1 MSEEFGPYRLEHLI
15 GRGGMGEVH
24 RAWDTRRGRTV
35 ALKRL
40 PAPLAGDPEFQARF
54 RRESALAAQ
63 LSEPHIIPIHD
74 FGEINGTLFIDMRL
88 VDGTDLA
95 SVVKSEGPMA
105 PRRAIGIL
113 AQVAGALDAAHAAGL
128 VHRDVKP
135 SNVLV
140 RGHDE
145 DEFAYLIDFGIARAA
160 AGQTS
165 GPALT
170 LTGATLG
177 TLDYMA
183 PERFENRPVDG
194 RADVYSLAC
203 MLFELLTGAAP
214 FRGRTPVGMI
224 HAHVTLDPPRP
235 SAHRPGLPPGLDD
248 VVVRGMAKRPEH
260 RYPTAGALVAA
271 ARAAVRAEGR
281 APTAQT
287 PLSLRKAATP
297 SPAGRSSP
305 HTPPPTSGGW
315 AAAQNPPP
323 AGWPPGPSPSPGE
336 WPAAQDPPPGR
347 WSPAPS
353 PSPGE
358 WSAAQ
363 DPPPAGWPPAQSPP
377 PGGWPQTP
385 PPAGWPPPAPYP
397 PPAAP
402 ARPGGMVV
410 AFVLQLISGGVFLIG
425 SLVGFIGAGVV
436 AAALGMVLVS
446 GAYLFCAVK
455 AFGGLGWARTTLAV
469 VNGLFAVFCLVVIV
483 YGLND
488 ASSTT
493 TERVGGVV
501 ILLLLA
507 GMAVA
512 CTVPMFTQ
520 PARRYVAARAAR

>member
-1 MSEEFGPYRLEHLI
+1 
-15 GRGGMGEVH
+15 MGEVH
-24 RAWDTRRGRTV
+24 RAWDRRRERTV

-40 PAPLAGDPEFQARF
+40 PAQRAGDPEFQARF

-74 FGEINGTLFIDMRL
+74 FGEINGRLFIDMRL
-88 VDGTDLA
+88 VEGVDLA
-95 SVVKSEGPMA
+95 SVVKAEGPMT
-105 PRRAIGIL
+105 PRRAVGIL
-113 AQVAGALDAAHAAGL
+113 AQVAAALDAAHAAGL

-224 HAHVTLDPPRP
+224 HAHVTLDPPHP
-235 SAHRPGLPPGLDD
+235 SAYRPGLPPGLDD
-248 VVVRGMAKRPEH
+248 VVARGMAKRPEH
-260 RYPTAGALVAA
+260 RFPTAGALVAA
-271 ARAAVRAEGR
+271 ARAAVRS
-281 APTAQT
+281 PQSAQA
-287 PLSLRKAATP
+287 PLSLHKADAPPASTAGGRP
-297 SPAGRSSP
+297 SA
-305 HTPPPTSGGW
+305 HTPPPPT
-315 AAAQNPPP
+315 P
-323 AGWPPGPSPSPGE
+323 GWPPGPPGP
-336 WPAAQDPPPGR
+336 WA
-347 WSPAPS
+347 
-353 PSPGE
+353 
-358 WSAAQ
+358 
-363 DPPPAGWPPAQSPP
+363 PPAV
-377 PGGWPQTP
+377 
-385 PPAGWPPPAPYP
+385 
-397 PPAAP
+397 P
-402 ARPGGMVV
+402 ARPGGLVV
-410 AFVLQLISGGVFLIG
+410 AFVLQLVSGGVFFLG
-425 SLVGFIGAGVV
+425 SLLGFLGVDGPGTV
-436 AAALGMVLVS
+436 AAVIGLTLVS
-446 GAYLFCAVK
+446 VLYVGCAIQ
-455 AFGGLGWARTTLAV
+455 AFGGRGWARMTLAV
-469 VNGLFAVFCLVVIV
+469 INALFAVLCLVVIV

-493 TERVGGVV
+493 GERVGGVV

-507 GMAVA
+507 GMAAA
-512 CTVPMFTQ
+512 CTVPMFTG
-520 PARRYVAARAAR
+520 PARRYFAARPSRP

>member
-1 MSEEFGPYRLEHLI
+1 MTEEFGPYRLEHLI

-40 PAPLAGDPEFQARF
+40 PSPLAGDPEFQARF

-287 PLSLRKAATP
+287 PLSLRKAAAP

-315 AAAQNPPP
+315 AAAQ
-323 AGWPPGPSPSPGE
+323 S
-336 WPAAQDPPPGR
+336 PPPGG
-347 WSPAPS
+347 WS
-353 PSPGE
+353 
-358 WSAAQ
+358 
-363 DPPPAGWPPAQSPP
+363 PAQSPP
-377 PGGWPQTP
+377 PAGWPQTP

-455 AFGGLGWARTTLAV
+455 AFGGLGWARITLAV

>member
-1 MSEEFGPYRLEHLI
+1 MTEEFGPYRLEHLI

-323 AGWPPGPSPSPGE
+323 AGWPP
-336 WPAAQDPPPGR
+336 
-347 WSPAPS
+347 
-353 PSPGE
+353 
-358 WSAAQ
+358 
-363 DPPPAGWPPAQSPP
+363 AQSPP

-446 GAYLFCAVK
+446 GGYLFCAVK
-455 AFGGLGWARTTLAV
+455 AFGGLGWARITLAV

>member
-160 AGQTS
+160 AGQAS

-170 LTGATLG
+170 VTGATLG

-323 AGWPPGPSPSPGE
+323 AGWPP
-336 WPAAQDPPPGR
+336 
-347 WSPAPS
+347 
-353 PSPGE
+353 
-358 WSAAQ
+358 
-363 DPPPAGWPPAQSPP
+363 AQSPP
-377 PGGWPQTP
+377 PGGWPPTP

-455 AFGGLGWARTTLAV
+455 AFGGLGWARITLAV
-469 VNGLFAVFCLVVIV
+469 VNGLFAVLCLVVIV
-483 YGLND
+483 YGLRD
-488 ASSTT
+488 DSSTT
-493 TERVGGVV
+493 SERAGGAAV
-501 ILLLLA
+501 LLLLA
-507 GMAVA
+507 GIAVA

-520 PARRYVAARAAR
+520 PARRWAAARQSGP

>member
-1 MSEEFGPYRLEHLI
+1 MTEEFGPYRLEHLL

-74 FGEINGTLFIDMRL
+74 FGEINGRLFIDMRL
-88 VDGTDLA
+88 VDGVDLA
-95 SVVKSEGPMA
+95 SVIKSEGPMA

-113 AQVAGALDAAHAAGL
+113 AQVASALDAAHAAGL

-140 RGHDE
+140 RGRDE

-160 AGQTS
+160 AGQAS

-170 LTGATLG
+170 VTGATLG

-248 VVVRGMAKRPEH
+248 VVVRGMAKRPEQ

-271 ARAAVRAEGR
+271 ARTALRTS
-281 APTAQT
+281 TAQT
-287 PLSLRKAATP
+287 PLSLRKADAP
-297 SPAGRSSP
+297 GPRSA
-305 HTPPPTSGGW
+305 PPRTSGGW
-315 AAAQNPPP
+315 AAAQSPPP
-323 AGWPPGPSPSPGE
+323 AGWPH
-336 WPAAQDPPPGR
+336 
-347 WSPAPS
+347 
-353 PSPGE
+353 
-358 WSAAQ
+358 
-363 DPPPAGWPPAQSPP
+363 
-377 PGGWPQTP
+377 
-385 PPAGWPPPAPYP
+385 PPAGWPPPTPYP

-402 ARPGGMVV
+402 ARPSGMVV
-410 AFVLQLISGGVFLIG
+410 AFVLQLIAGGVFLIG

-446 GAYLFCAVK
+446 GGYLFCAVK

-507 GMAVA
+507 GMAVS

>member
-1 MSEEFGPYRLEHLI
+1 MTEEFGPYRLEHLI

-271 ARAAVRAEGR
+271 ARAAVRAQGR

-287 PLSLRKAATP
+287 PLSLRKAAAP

-315 AAAQNPPP
+315 AAAQ
-323 AGWPPGPSPSPGE
+323 S
-336 WPAAQDPPPGR
+336 PPPGG
-347 WSPAPS
+347 WS
-353 PSPGE
+353 
-358 WSAAQ
+358 
-363 DPPPAGWPPAQSPP
+363 PAQSPP
-377 PGGWPQTP
+377 PAGWPQTP

-455 AFGGLGWARTTLAV
+455 AFGGLGWARITLAV

>member
-1 MSEEFGPYRLEHLI
+1 MTEEFGPYRLEHLI

-74 FGEINGTLFIDMRL
+74 FGEINGRLFIDMRL

-224 HAHVTLDPPRP
+224 HAHVTLEPPRP

-248 VVVRGMAKRPEH
+248 VVARGMAKRPEQ

-287 PLSLRKAATP
+287 PLSLRKAAAP
-297 SPAGRSSP
+297 SPIGRSSP

-315 AAAQNPPP
+315 AAAQSPPP
-323 AGWPPGPSPSPGE
+323 GGWPPAQSPP
-336 WPAAQDPPPGR
+336 
-347 WSPAPS
+347 
-353 PSPGE
+353 PGE

-363 DPPPAGWPPAQSPP
+363 DPRPGGWSPSPP

-385 PPAGWPPPAPYP
+385 PAANWPPPAPWP
-397 PPAAP
+397 PPATP
-402 ARPGGMVV
+402 ERPGGMVV

-425 SLVGFIGAGVV
+425 SLVGFIGAGVA
-436 AAALGMVLVS
+436 AAALGMALAS
-446 GAYLFCAVK
+446 AAYVFCAVK

-469 VNGLFAVFCLVVIV
+469 VNGLFVVFCLVVIV
-483 YGLND
+483 YGLSD

-493 TERVGGVV
+493 TERVGGVA

-520 PARRYVAARAAR
+520 PARRYVAARAGR

>member
-1 MSEEFGPYRLEHLI
+1 MTEEFGPYRLEQLL

-24 RAWDTRRGRTV
+24 RAWDLRRGRTV

-40 PAPLAGDPEFQARF
+40 PASLADDPEYQARF

-74 FGEINGTLFIDMRL
+74 FGEINGQLFIDMRL
-88 VDGTDLA
+88 VEGVDLA
-95 SVVKSEGPMA
+95 SVVKAQGPMA
-105 PRRAIGIL
+105 PQRAVGIL
-113 AQVAGALDAAHAAGL
+113 AQIGGALDAAHAAGL

-160 AGQTS
+160 AGRTS

-203 MLFELLTGAAP
+203 MLFELLTGAPP

-235 SAHRPGLPPGLDD
+235 SAQRPGLPPGLDD
-248 VVVRGMAKRPEH
+248 VVARGMAKRPEQ

-271 ARAAVRAEGR
+271 ARAAVRGTQA
-281 APTAQT
+281 
-287 PLSLRKAATP
+287 PLSLRKVPEPSPPSGSWPPPGHTP
-297 SPAGRSSP
+297 SPR
-305 HTPPPTSGGW
+305 GGW
-315 AAAQNPPP
+315 APDQPQPG
-323 AGWPPGPSPSPGE
+323 AGWPST
-336 WPAAQDPPPGR
+336 
-347 WSPAPS
+347 
-353 PSPGE
+353 
-358 WSAAQ
+358 
-363 DPPPAGWPPAQSPP
+363 PPPAGWPPAPYPRP
-377 PGGWPQTP
+377 PGPS
-385 PPAGWPPPAPYP
+385 
-397 PPAAP
+397 
-402 ARPGGMVV
+402 RPGGLVV
-410 AFVLQLISGGVFLIG
+410 AFVLQLISGGVFFLG
-425 SLVGFIGAGVV
+425 SLVSFISASLI
-436 AAALGMVLVS
+436 AAAIGMTLASVAYVL
-446 GAYLFCAVK
+446 CAIK
-455 AFGGLGWARTTLAV
+455 AFAGRGWARITLAV

-488 ASSTT
+488 DASTT

-501 ILLLLA
+501 VLLLLA
-507 GMAVA
+507 GIAVA

-520 PARRYVAARAAR
+520 PARRWFAARPAP

>member
-1 MSEEFGPYRLEHLI
+1 MTEEFGPYRLEHLI

-40 PAPLAGDPEFQARF
+40 PSPLAGDPEFQARF

-95 SVVKSEGPMA
+95 SVIKSEGPMA

-113 AQVAGALDAAHAAGL
+113 AQVASALDAAHAAGL

-160 AGQTS
+160 AGQAS

-170 LTGATLG
+170 VTGATLG
-177 TLDYMA
+177 TLDFMA

-224 HAHVTLDPPRP
+224 HAHVALDPPRP
-235 SAHRPGLPPGLDD
+235 SAHRAGLPAGLDD
-248 VVVRGMAKRPEH
+248 VVVRGMAKRPEQ

-271 ARAAVRAEGR
+271 ARAALRTS
-281 APTAQT
+281 TAQT
-287 PLSLRKAATP
+287 PLSLRKADAP
-297 SPAGRSSP
+297 GPRSA
-305 HTPPPTSGGW
+305 PPRTSGGW
-315 AAAQNPPP
+315 AAAQSPPP
-323 AGWPPGPSPSPGE
+323 AGWPHP
-336 WPAAQDPPPGR
+336 
-347 WSPAPS
+347 
-353 PSPGE
+353 
-358 WSAAQ
+358 
-363 DPPPAGWPPAQSPP
+363 
-377 PGGWPQTP
+377 P
-385 PPAGWPPPAPYP
+385 PPAGWPPPTPYP
-397 PPAAP
+397 PTAAP
-402 ARPGGMVV
+402 PRPGGMVV

-436 AAALGMVLVS
+436 AAALGMVLVA
-446 GAYLFCAVK
+446 GGYLFCAVK
-455 AFGGLGWARTTLAV
+455 AFGGAGWARITLAV

-493 TERVGGVV
+493 TERVGGAV

>member
-1 MSEEFGPYRLEHLI
+1 MTEEFGPYRLEHLI

-40 PAPLAGDPEFQARF
+40 PSPLAGDPEFQARF

-74 FGEINGTLFIDMRL
+74 FGEINGRLFIDMRL

-287 PLSLRKAATP
+287 PLSLRKAAAP

-305 HTPPPTSGGW
+305 HTPPPTSSGW

-323 AGWPPGPSPSPGE
+323 AGWS
-336 WPAAQDPPPGR
+336 
-347 WSPAPS
+347 
-353 PSPGE
+353 
-358 WSAAQ
+358 
-363 DPPPAGWPPAQSPP
+363 PAQSPP
-377 PGGWPQTP
+377 PAGWPQTP

-455 AFGGLGWARTTLAV
+455 AFGGLGWARITLAV

>member
-1 MSEEFGPYRLEHLI
+1 
-15 GRGGMGEVH
+15 VH
-24 RAWDTRRGRTV
+24 RAWDRRRERTV

-40 PAPLAGDPEFQARF
+40 PASLAGDPEFQARF

-74 FGEINGTLFIDMRL
+74 FGEINGRLFIDMRL
-88 VDGTDLA
+88 VEGVDLA
-95 SVVKSEGPMA
+95 SVVKVEGPMA
-105 PRRAIGIL
+105 PRRAVGIL
-113 AQVAGALDAAHAAGL
+113 AQVAAALDAAHAAGL

-160 AGQTS
+160 AGQMS

-248 VVVRGMAKRPEH
+248 VVARGMAKRPEH

-271 ARAAVRAEGR
+271 ARAALRGQPS
-281 APTAQT
+281 APT
-287 PLSLRKAATP
+287 PLSLHKASAPASTP
-297 SPAGRSSP
+297 
-305 HTPPPTSGGW
+305 PPPTSGGW
-315 AAAQNPPP
+315 PPAPPP
-323 AGWPPGPSPSPGE
+323 TPGWAPGPPGP
-336 WPAAQDPPPGR
+336 W
-347 WSPAPS
+347 
-353 PSPGE
+353 
-358 WSAAQ
+358 
-363 DPPPAGWPPAQSPP
+363 
-377 PGGWPQTP
+377 
-385 PPAGWPPPAPYP
+385 P

-402 ARPGGMVV
+402 ARPGGLVV
-410 AFVLQLISGGVFLIG
+410 AFVLQLVSGGVFFLG
-425 SLVGFIGAGVV
+425 SLLGFLGVDGPGTV
-436 AAALGMVLVS
+436 AAVIGLTLVS
-446 GAYLFCAVK
+446 VLYVGCAIQ
-455 AFGGLGWARTTLAV
+455 AFGGRGWARTTLAV
-469 VNGLFAVFCLVVIV
+469 INALFAAFCLAVIV

-493 TERVGGVV
+493 GERVGGAV

-507 GMAVA
+507 GMAAA
-512 CTVPMFTQ
+512 CTVPMFTG
-520 PARRYVAARAAR
+520 PARRYFAARSARP

>member
-1 MSEEFGPYRLEHLI
+1 MTEEFGPYRLEHLL

-24 RAWDTRRGRTV
+24 RAWDTRRGRTI

-74 FGEINGTLFIDMRL
+74 FGEINGRLFIDMRL

-95 SVVKSEGPMA
+95 SVIKSEGPMA

-113 AQVAGALDAAHAAGL
+113 AQVASALDAAHAAGL

-160 AGQTS
+160 AGQAS

-170 LTGATLG
+170 VTGATLG

-235 SAHRPGLPPGLDD
+235 SAQRPGLPPGLDD
-248 VVVRGMAKRPEH
+248 VVVRGMAKRPER

-281 APTAQT
+281 SSTAQT
-287 PLSLRKAATP
+287 PLSLRKADA
-297 SPAGRSSP
+297 SSP
-305 HTPPPTSGGW
+305 QPAPLSDGRPSAHTPRAATSGAWASAQTPPPDGWSPAQAPSSGGW
-315 AAAQNPPP
+315 APNPPL
-323 AGWPPGPSPSPGE
+323 AHI
-336 WPAAQDPPPGR
+336 
-347 WSPAPS
+347 
-353 PSPGE
+353 
-358 WSAAQ
+358 
-363 DPPPAGWPPAQSPP
+363 PP
-377 PGGWPQTP
+377 PGGWPRTP
-385 PPAGWPPPAPYP
+385 PPASWPSPAQRPWPPTT
-397 PPAAP
+397 AP

-410 AFVLQLISGGVFLIG
+410 AFVLQLISGSVFAIG
-425 SLVGFIGAGVV
+425 SLVSFIGASIIV
-436 AAALGMVLVS
+436 AAIGMTLASVAYILCAL
-446 GAYLFCAVK
+446 K
-455 AFGGLGWARTTLAV
+455 AFGGVGWARITLAL

-493 TERVGGVV
+493 TERVGGAAL
-501 ILLLLA
+501 LLLLA

>member
-1 MSEEFGPYRLEHLI
+1 MTEEFGPYRLEHLI

-24 RAWDTRRGRTV
+24 RAWDSRRGRTV

-74 FGEINGTLFIDMRL
+74 FGEINGRLFIDMRL

-113 AQVAGALDAAHAAGL
+113 AQVASALDAAHAAGL

-160 AGQTS
+160 AGQAS

-170 LTGATLG
+170 VTGATLRTPG
-177 TLDYMA
+177 YMA

-224 HAHVTLDPPRP
+224 HAHVALDPPRP

-248 VVVRGMAKRPEH
+248 VVVRGMAKRPGQ

-281 APTAQT
+281 TSTAQT
-287 PLSLRKAATP
+287 PLSLRKADVP
-297 SPAGRSSP
+297 SPRSP
-305 HTPPPTSGGW
+305 HPPPPTSGGW
-315 AAAQNPPP
+315 AAAHSPSP
-323 AGWPPGPSPSPGE
+323 AGWPPTQS
-336 WPAAQDPPPGR
+336 PPPG
-347 WSPAPS
+347 A
-353 PSPGE
+353 

-363 DPPPAGWPPAQSPP
+363 DPPPGGWSPAQSPP
-377 PGGWPQTP
+377 ATGWPHP
-385 PPAGWPPPAPYP
+385 PPAGRPPAPYP

-402 ARPGGMVV
+402 ARPSGMVV

-436 AAALGMVLVS
+436 AAALGMVLVA
-446 GAYLFCAVK
+446 GGYLFCAVK
-455 AFGGLGWARTTLAV
+455 AFGGAGWARITLAV

-493 TERVGGVV
+493 TERVGREV

-520 PARRYVAARAAR
+520 PARRYVAARAGR

>member
-1 MSEEFGPYRLEHLI
+1 MTEEFGPYRLEHLI

-24 RAWDTRRGRTV
+24 RAWDNRRGRTV

-74 FGEINGTLFIDMRL
+74 FGEINGRLFIDMRL

-95 SVVKSEGPMA
+95 SVVKAEGPMA

-203 MLFELLTGAAP
+203 MLFELLTGVAP

-271 ARAAVRAEGR
+271 ARAALRS
-281 APTAQT
+281 PTAQT
-287 PLSLRKAATP
+287 PLSLRKAAAP

-323 AGWPPGPSPSPGE
+323 AGWS
-336 WPAAQDPPPGR
+336 
-347 WSPAPS
+347 
-353 PSPGE
+353 
-358 WSAAQ
+358 
-363 DPPPAGWPPAQSPP
+363 PAQSPP
-377 PGGWPQTP
+377 PAGWPQTP

-410 AFVLQLISGGVFLIG
+410 AFVLQLISGGLFLIG

-455 AFGGLGWARTTLAV
+455 AFDGLGWARITLAV

-512 CTVPMFTQ
+512 CTVPMFTR

>member
-1 MSEEFGPYRLEHLI
+1 MTEEFGPYRLERLL

-24 RAWDTRRGRTV
+24 RAWDRRRERTV

-40 PAPLAGDPEFQARF
+40 PAQLAGDPEFQARF

-74 FGEINGTLFIDMRL
+74 FGEINGRLFIDMRL
-88 VDGTDLA
+88 VEGVDLA
-95 SVVKSEGPMA
+95 SVVKAEGPMA
-105 PRRAIGIL
+105 PRRAVGIL
-113 AQVAGALDAAHAAGL
+113 AQVAAALDAAHAAGL

-145 DEFAYLIDFGIARAA
+145 DEFAYLIDFGIARAT

-235 SAHRPGLPPGLDD
+235 SAHRAGLPPGLDD
-248 VVVRGMAKRPEH
+248 VVARGMAKRPEH

-271 ARAAVRAEGR
+271 ARAALRS
-281 APTAQT
+281 PQSAQT
-287 PLSLRKAATP
+287 PLSLHKAAAPPTAGGRPSGHTP
-297 SPAGRSSP
+297 PPTAGGRPSAHTPTSGGWPPP
-305 HTPPPTSGGW
+305 HTPPPPT
-315 AAAQNPPP
+315 P
-323 AGWPPGPSPSPGE
+323 GWPPGP
-336 WPAAQDPPPGR
+336 W
-347 WSPAPS
+347 
-353 PSPGE
+353 
-358 WSAAQ
+358 
-363 DPPPAGWPPAQSPP
+363 
-377 PGGWPQTP
+377 
-385 PPAGWPPPAPYP
+385 P

-402 ARPGGMVV
+402 ARPGGVVV
-410 AFVLQLISGGVFLIG
+410 AFVLQLVSGGVFFLG
-425 SLVGFIGAGVV
+425 SLLGFLGVDGPGTV
-436 AAALGMVLVS
+436 AAVIGLTLVS
-446 GAYLFCAVK
+446 VLYVGCAIQ
-455 AFGGLGWARTTLAV
+455 AFGGRGWARMTLAV
-469 VNGLFAVFCLVVIV
+469 INALFVVFCLIVIV
-483 YGLND
+483 YGLTD
-488 ASSTT
+488 ASGTDG
-493 TERVGGVV
+493 ERVGGVI

-507 GMAVA
+507 GMAAA
-512 CTVPMFTQ
+512 CTVPMFTA
-520 PARRYVAARAAR
+520 PARRYFAARQARS

>member
-1 MSEEFGPYRLEHLI
+1 M
-15 GRGGMGEVH
+15 
-24 RAWDTRRGRTV
+24 
-35 ALKRL
+35 
-40 PAPLAGDPEFQARF
+40 
-54 RRESALAAQ
+54 AAQ

-287 PLSLRKAATP
+287 PLSLRKAAAP

-323 AGWPPGPSPSPGE
+323 GGWS
-336 WPAAQDPPPGR
+336 
-347 WSPAPS
+347 
-353 PSPGE
+353 
-358 WSAAQ
+358 
-363 DPPPAGWPPAQSPP
+363 PAQSPP
-377 PGGWPQTP
+377 PAGWPQTP

-455 AFGGLGWARTTLAV
+455 AFGGLGWARITLAV

>member
-1 MSEEFGPYRLEHLI
+1 MTEEFGPYRLEHLL

-74 FGEINGTLFIDMRL
+74 FGEINGRLFIDMRL

-95 SVVKSEGPMA
+95 SVIKSEGPMA

-113 AQVAGALDAAHAAGL
+113 AQVASALDAAHAAGL

-160 AGQTS
+160 AGQAS

-170 LTGATLG
+170 VTGATLG

-203 MLFELLTGAAP
+203 MLYELLTGAAP

-235 SAHRPGLPPGLDD
+235 SAHCPGLPPGLDD
-248 VVVRGMAKRPEH
+248 VVVRGMAKRPEQ
-260 RYPTAGALVAA
+260 RYPTAGAAA
-271 ARAAVRAEGR
+271 WWWRSCCSSSRAGC
-281 APTAQT
+281 
-287 PLSLRKAATP
+287 S
-297 SPAGRSSP
+297 
-305 HTPPPTSGGW
+305 
-315 AAAQNPPP
+315 
-323 AGWPPGPSPSPGE
+323 
-336 WPAAQDPPPGR
+336 
-347 WSPAPS
+347 
-353 PSPGE
+353 
-358 WSAAQ
+358 
-363 DPPPAGWPPAQSPP
+363 
-377 PGGWPQTP
+377 
-385 PPAGWPPPAPYP
+385 
-397 PPAAP
+397 
-402 ARPGGMVV
+402 
-410 AFVLQLISGGVFLIG
+410 
-425 SLVGFIGAGVV
+425 
-436 AAALGMVLVS
+436 
-446 GAYLFCAVK
+446 
-455 AFGGLGWARTTLAV
+455 
-469 VNGLFAVFCLVVIV
+469 
-483 YGLND
+483 
-488 ASSTT
+488 
-493 TERVGGVV
+493 
-501 ILLLLA
+501 
-507 GMAVA
+507 
-512 CTVPMFTQ
+512 
-520 PARRYVAARAAR
+520 

>member
-1 MSEEFGPYRLEHLI
+1 MTEEFGPYRLEHLL

-74 FGEINGTLFIDMRL
+74 FGEINGRLFIDMRL

-323 AGWPPGPSPSPGE
+323 AGWPP
-336 WPAAQDPPPGR
+336 
-347 WSPAPS
+347 
-353 PSPGE
+353 
-358 WSAAQ
+358 
-363 DPPPAGWPPAQSPP
+363 AQSPP
-377 PGGWPQTP
+377 PGGWPPTP

-455 AFGGLGWARTTLAV
+455 AFGGLGWARITLAV

-493 TERVGGVV
+493 TERVGGVI

-507 GMAVA
+507 GIAVA

-520 PARRYVAARAAR
+520 PARRYVAARTAR

>member
-1 MSEEFGPYRLEHLI
+1 MTEEFGPYRLEHLI

-40 PAPLAGDPEFQARF
+40 PSPLAGDPEFQARF

-235 SAHRPGLPPGLDD
+235 SAQRPGLPPGLDD

-287 PLSLRKAATP
+287 PLSLRKAAAP

-323 AGWPPGPSPSPGE
+323 AGW
-336 WPAAQDPPPGR
+336 
-347 WSPAPS
+347 SPAQS
-353 PSPGE
+353 
-358 WSAAQ
+358 
-363 DPPPAGWPPAQSPP
+363 PPPAGWPPN
-377 PGGWPQTP
+377 
-385 PPAGWPPPAPYP
+385 
-397 PPAAP
+397 PAARGLAA
-402 ARPGGMVV
+402 ARPLSTARGARAARRHGGGLR
-410 AFVLQLISGGVFLIG
+410 AAAHSGGVFLIG
-425 SLVGFIGAGVV
+425 SLVGFIGAGCRRR
-436 AAALGMVLVS
+436 GPRD
-446 GAYLFCAVK
+446 GAGL
-455 AFGGLGWARTTLAV
+455 GGLPLLRGQGVRRPRLGAHHPRRGQRAV
-469 VNGLFAVFCLVVIV
+469 RRVLPRRDRLRA
-483 YGLND
+483 
-488 ASSTT
+488 
-493 TERVGGVV
+493 ERRVEHHHR
-501 ILLLLA
+501 A
-507 GMAVA
+507 G
-512 CTVPMFTQ
+512 
-520 PARRYVAARAAR
+520 RRRGHPPAARGHGRGVHRADVHPTCAPVRRGAGPR

>member
-1 MSEEFGPYRLEHLI
+1 MTEEFGPYRLEHLL

-74 FGEINGTLFIDMRL
+74 FGEINGRLFIDMRL
-88 VDGTDLA
+88 VDGVDLA
-95 SVVKSEGPMA
+95 SVIKSEGPMA

-113 AQVAGALDAAHAAGL
+113 AQVASALDAAHAAGL

-160 AGQTS
+160 AGQAS

-170 LTGATLG
+170 VTGATLG

-224 HAHVTLDPPRP
+224 HAHVALDPPRP
-235 SAHRPGLPPGLDD
+235 SAHRAGLPAGLDD
-248 VVVRGMAKRPEH
+248 VVVRGMAKRPEQ

-271 ARAAVRAEGR
+271 ARAALRTS
-281 APTAQT
+281 TAQT
-287 PLSLRKAATP
+287 PLSLRKADAP
-297 SPAGRSSP
+297 GPRSA
-305 HTPPPTSGGW
+305 PPRTSGGW
-315 AAAQNPPP
+315 AAAQSPPP
-323 AGWPPGPSPSPGE
+323 AGWPHP
-336 WPAAQDPPPGR
+336 
-347 WSPAPS
+347 
-353 PSPGE
+353 
-358 WSAAQ
+358 
-363 DPPPAGWPPAQSPP
+363 
-377 PGGWPQTP
+377 P
-385 PPAGWPPPAPYP
+385 PPAGWPPPTPYP
-397 PPAAP
+397 PTAAP
-402 ARPGGMVV
+402 PRPGGMVV

-436 AAALGMVLVS
+436 AAALGMALVS

-455 AFGGLGWARTTLAV
+455 AFGGVGWARITLAV

>member
-1 MSEEFGPYRLEHLI
+1 MTEEFGPYRLEHLI

-74 FGEINGTLFIDMRL
+74 FGEINGRLFIDMRL
-88 VDGTDLA
+88 VEGTDLA

-165 GPALT
+165 APALT

-224 HAHVTLDPPRP
+224 HAHVTVEPPRP
-235 SAHRPGLPPGLDD
+235 SAQRPGLPPGLDD
-248 VVVRGMAKRPEH
+248 VVVRGMAKRSEQ

-281 APTAQT
+281 SSAAQA
-287 PLSLRKAATP
+287 PLSLRKAAAP
-297 SPAGRSSP
+297 SPDGRSSA

-315 AAAQNPPP
+315 PSAPTPRPDAWSPAQTPSPGGWSPNPPP
-323 AGWPPGPSPSPGE
+323 AGWNPTPSPASWPPPGP
-336 WPAAQDPPPGR
+336 
-347 WSPAPS
+347 
-353 PSPGE
+353 
-358 WSAAQ
+358 
-363 DPPPAGWPPAQSPP
+363 WPPAA
-377 PGGWPQTP
+377 T
-385 PPAGWPPPAPYP
+385 
-397 PPAAP
+397 P
-402 ARPGGMVV
+402 ARPGGIVV

-425 SLVGFIGAGVV
+425 SLIGFIGAGVV
-436 AAALGMVLVS
+436 AAALGMALVS
-446 GAYLFCAVK
+446 GGYLFCAVK
-455 AFGGLGWARTTLAV
+455 AFDGLGWARITLAV
-469 VNGLFAVFCLVVIV
+469 VNALFAVFCLVVIV
-483 YGLND
+483 YGLTD
-488 ASSTT
+488 ASSTA
-493 TERVGGVV
+493 TERLGGSA

-512 CTVPMFTQ
+512 CTVPMFTR
-520 PARRYVAARAAR
+520 PARRYVAARSAR

>member
-1 MSEEFGPYRLEHLI
+1 MTEEFGPYRLEHLI

-74 FGEINGTLFIDMRL
+74 FGEINGRLFIDMRL
-88 VDGTDLA
+88 VDGIDLA

-194 RADVYSLAC
+194 PGRRLLAR
-203 MLFELLTGAAP
+203 L
-214 FRGRTPVGMI
+214 
-224 HAHVTLDPPRP
+224 H
-235 SAHRPGLPPGLDD
+235 
-248 VVVRGMAKRPEH
+248 
-260 RYPTAGALVAA
+260 
-271 ARAAVRAEGR
+271 AVRAAHRGG
-281 APTAQT
+281 AVPG
-287 PLSLRKAATP
+287 PH
-297 SPAGRSSP
+297 AGRDDP
-305 HTPPPTSGGW
+305 RARH
-315 AAAQNPPP
+315 
-323 AGWPPGPSPSPGE
+323 AGS
-336 WPAAQDPPPGR
+336 
-347 WSPAPS
+347 
-353 PSPGE
+353 
-358 WSAAQ
+358 
-363 DPPPAGWPPAQSPP
+363 
-377 PGGWPQTP
+377 
-385 PPAGWPPPAPYP
+385 
-397 PPAAP
+397 
-402 ARPGGMVV
+402 
-410 AFVLQLISGGVFLIG
+410 
-425 SLVGFIGAGVV
+425 
-436 AAALGMVLVS
+436 AAALRAPS
-446 GAYLFCAVK
+446 G
-455 AFGGLGWARTTLAV
+455 
-469 VNGLFAVFCLVVIV
+469 
-483 YGLND
+483 
-488 ASSTT
+488 
-493 TERVGGVV
+493 
-501 ILLLLA
+501 
-507 GMAVA
+507 
-512 CTVPMFTQ
+512 
-520 PARRYVAARAAR
+520 VAAGAGRRRGARDGQAAGAPLPDGGRAGGGGPGGGCAGRRRPRRPR

>member
-1 MSEEFGPYRLEHLI
+1 M
-15 GRGGMGEVH
+15 
-24 RAWDTRRGRTV
+24 
-35 ALKRL
+35 
-40 PAPLAGDPEFQARF
+40 
-54 RRESALAAQ
+54 
-63 LSEPHIIPIHD
+63 
-74 FGEINGTLFIDMRL
+74 
-88 VDGTDLA
+88 
-95 SVVKSEGPMA
+95 
-105 PRRAIGIL
+105 
-113 AQVAGALDAAHAAGL
+113 
-128 VHRDVKP
+128 HRDVKP

-287 PLSLRKAATP
+287 PLSLRKAAAP

-315 AAAQNPPP
+315 AAAQ
-323 AGWPPGPSPSPGE
+323 S
-336 WPAAQDPPPGR
+336 PPPGG
-347 WSPAPS
+347 WS
-353 PSPGE
+353 
-358 WSAAQ
+358 
-363 DPPPAGWPPAQSPP
+363 PAQSPP
-377 PGGWPQTP
+377 PAGWPQTP

-455 AFGGLGWARTTLAV
+455 AFGGLGWARITLAV

>member
-1 MSEEFGPYRLEHLI
+1 MTEEFGPYRLEHLL

-248 VVVRGMAKRPEH
+248 VVVRGMAKRPGQ

-271 ARAAVRAEGR
+271 ARAALRTS
-281 APTAQT
+281 TAQT
-287 PLSLRKAATP
+287 PLSLRKADAP
-297 SPAGRSSP
+297 GPRSA
-305 HTPPPTSGGW
+305 PPRTSGGW
-315 AAAQNPPP
+315 AAAQSPPP
-323 AGWPPGPSPSPGE
+323 AGWPHP
-336 WPAAQDPPPGR
+336 
-347 WSPAPS
+347 
-353 PSPGE
+353 
-358 WSAAQ
+358 
-363 DPPPAGWPPAQSPP
+363 
-377 PGGWPQTP
+377 P
-385 PPAGWPPPAPYP
+385 PPAGWPPPTPYP
-397 PPAAP
+397 PTAAP
-402 ARPGGMVV
+402 PRPGGMVV

-436 AAALGMVLVS
+436 AAALGMALVS

-455 AFGGLGWARTTLAV
+455 AFGGVGWARITLAV
-469 VNGLFAVFCLVVIV
+469 VNGLFAVFCLAVIV
-483 YGLND
+483 YGLRD
-488 ASSTT
+488 DSSTT
-493 TERVGGVV
+493 SERAGGAAV
-501 ILLLLA
+501 LLLLA
-507 GMAVA
+507 GIAVA

-520 PARRYVAARAAR
+520 PARRWAAARQSGP